1 MVFNIKNCYQKSTVC
16 QNNDGSFECACKNSG
31 FLKVTSGDHVCVDID
46 ECTTDISGSQH
57 QCPADSTCT
66 NTFGSYICECN
77 DGYNEMVKCG
87 KTCGKTCE
95 SVNEC
100 TTGDHY
106 CEALSTT
113 CNELDGNAGKYNCE
127 CKAGFEK
134 DPNNDYAC
142 IDIDEC
148 NPANREAFP
157 CNPMDG
163 SCVNTPG
170 SFECKCKD
178 GYELEDEV
186 DKTLSDGTTVIKFQD
201 CKNIDECSTKQ
212 G

>member
-1 MVFNIKNCYQKSTVC
+1 MVNPT
-16 QNNDGSFECACKNSG
+16 
-31 FLKVTSGDHVCVDID
+31 
-46 ECTTDISGSQH
+46 
-57 QCPADSTCT
+57 
-66 NTFGSYICECN
+66 
-77 DGYNEMVKCG
+77 
-87 KTCGKTCE
+87 GKTCE
-95 SVNEC
+95 SVDEC

-157 CNPMDG
+157 CNRMDG

-170 SFECKCKD
+170 SFECKCVD

-201 CKNIDECSTKQ
+201 CKNIDECSTNQ
-212 G
+212 GQFQSFNFAMNSVIKLIQKNNSQESGIFTDNVS